1 MSSTYCALNI
11 VVILMD
17 QDHYISEELSEKQ
30 KPWLE
35 DPNEGNQALHASV
48 VSPPP
53 GFVKRDL

>member
-1 MSSTYCALNI
+1 MSSTHCTLNI
-11 VVILMD
+11 AVID

-48 VSPPP
+48 VLPPP
-53 GFVKRDL
+53 GLTRKDL